1 MSMISSYARINLGF
15 YLFADDTNLLY
26 ADQNL
31 KDLETIVNNELQNL
45 YIWSTANK
53 LTLNIKKSQ
62 LQFFILTKSDSLT
75 NQNFACLIM

>member
-1 MSMISSYARINLGF
+1 MVFLKDQFLDHRFACYMSMISSYARINLGF

-45 YIWSTANK
+45 YIWSAANK
-53 LTLNIKKSQ
+53 LTLNIKKSK
-62 LQFFILTKSDSLT
+62 L
-75 NQNFACLIM
+75 

>member
-1 MSMISSYARINLGF
+1 MISSYARINLGF

-75 NQNFACLIM
+75 NQNFAGLIM